1 MVRFLRGDLRIT
13 LLGAGS
19 LKLDGGA
26 MFGVV
31 PRPLWE
37 KERPPDERNRIRLG
51 MNLLLIEDGT
61 RRVLLDTGAGTK
73 WDAKQRDIYGLEPK
87 SAAEILAPAGIS
99 PEQIDLVVNTHL
111 HFDHAGGNTE
121 RNARGEVVAAFPN
134 AKYVVQRGEI
144 ETARSANER
153 TRASYLP
160 ENYEPLLAEGRLEP
174 VDGTVRIGAG
184 VELRPAP
191 GHTPHMQIP
200 VLVTPEGTVAFLAD
214 LVPTASHVPY
224 PYVMGYDLEPLVT
237 LATKRRILPEAARDG
252 WLLVF
257 EHDEEMPAATLE
269 EKDGRLRARAA
280 EPGA

>member
-1 MVRFLRGDLRIT
+1 
-13 LLGAGS
+13 
-19 LKLDGGA
+19 

-61 RRVLLDTGAGTK
+61 RRVLVDTGAGTK

-121 RNARGEVVAAFPN
+121 RNARGEVVAAFAN

-160 ENYEPLLAEGRLEP
+160 ENYEPLLAEGRFEL

-184 VELRPAP
+184 VELRRAP

-200 VLVTPEGTVAFLAD
+200 VLVTPEGTVAFLSD
-214 LVPTASHVPY
+214 LVPTTSHVPY

-237 LATKRRILPEAARDG
+237 LASKRRILPEAAREG